1 MKQLKLSALAI
12 FVIFGVPSAH
22 AGEYVCKVYCD
33 SGSTN
38 AVVQASSASDAAK
51 KIDPTPVA
59 NRICQ
64 DAGKGNASS
73 STMSGGQCSTR

>member
-1 MKQLKLSALAI
+1 MKKLNLSVLTV
-12 FVIFGVPSAH
+12 FVMLGVASAH

-33 SGSTN
+33 GGSTN
-38 AVVQASSASDAAK
+38 AVVQASSASDAAR

-59 NRICQ
+59 NNICQ

-73 STMSGGQCSTR
+73 STMSGGQCSAR